1 MRPFLD
7 KAMPEVWQAAVS
19 FSSAVREGA
28 APQGLAVQESELIK
42 VRHR

>member
-7 KAMPEVWQAAVS
+7 KVMSDAWQAAVAL
-19 FSSAVREGA
+19 SSAVREGA
-28 APQGLAVQESELIK
+28 AQRGLWVQESELIK